1 MTLRQYLT
9 WMLFSTALCWAG
21 WTAVVVTV
29 DPSETGRLGF
39 ALFYATLAL
48 SLLGTFAIAGLLGR
62 ALFRRRE
69 AAVRHVASSFRQGLL
84 LSGFVTGSL
93 ALQSHGLLSWWNLL
107 LFVATLT
114 VLEFF
119 LISMRSVRPRC

>member
-1 MTLRQYLT
+1 MTLRQYLL
-9 WMLFSTALCWAG
+9 WMLLSTGLCWAG
-21 WTAVVVTV
+21 WAAVVVTV
-29 DPSETGRLGF
+29 DPSETGRFGF

-48 SLLGTFAIAGLLGR
+48 SLLGTFAMAGLLGR

-69 AAVRHVASSFRQGLL
+69 AAVRHVVSSFRQGLL

-93 ALQSHGLLSWWNLL
+93 ALQSRGLLSWWNLL

-119 LISMRSVRPRC
+119 LISTKKAGP